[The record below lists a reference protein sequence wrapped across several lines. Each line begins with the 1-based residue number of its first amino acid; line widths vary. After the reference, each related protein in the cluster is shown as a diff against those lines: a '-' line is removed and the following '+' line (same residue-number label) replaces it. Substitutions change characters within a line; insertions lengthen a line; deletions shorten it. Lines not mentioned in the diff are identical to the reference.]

1 MKNYCKEKVSLVA
14 NKNSV
19 MRGNS
24 FKCCSLFCVCYKNQF
39 LELQKKSYLIILL
52 QSDIVTSHC
61 DLIVRDFVNVHI
73 QWGTF
78 HPWTTCRIGPILVG
92 NYATWW
98 RHINRGTSATQ
109 FQKKSHLIKS
119 ATISE
124 YHSVWKSLQNV
135 SFNNFASEASSS
147 KKLNFRAND

>member
-1 MKNYCKEKVSLVA
+1 MSWVEIPPKWKNVRKTIFIFVIL
-14 NKNSV
+14 
-19 MRGNS
+19 
-24 FKCCSLFCVCYKNQF
+24 FKSRI
-39 LELQKKSYLIILL
+39 LIILL

-98 RHINRGTSATQ
+98 RHINRGT
-109 FQKKSHLIKS
+109 
-119 ATISE
+119 
-124 YHSVWKSLQNV
+124 
-135 SFNNFASEASSS
+135 
-147 KKLNFRAND
+147 

>member
-1 MKNYCKEKVSLVA
+1 
-14 NKNSV
+14 

-24 FKCCSLFCVCYKNQF
+24 FKCCSLFCVCYKKRV
-39 LELQKKSYLIILL
+39 LGTSKKKSYLIILL

-124 YHSVWKSLQNV
+124 YTVFENHYKMSHFTTLRAKRVQL
-135 SFNNFASEASSS
+135 
-147 KKLNFRAND
+147 KKLNFRAKD

>member
-1 MKNYCKEKVSLVA
+1 MSKVRTNSSAEHQWKLPNCSVRPNSKNAC
-14 NKNSV
+14 
-19 MRGNS
+19 S
-24 FKCCSLFCVCYKNQF
+24 FEHYLK
-39 LELQKKSYLIILL
+39 LQIKKKSYLIILL

-124 YHSVWKSLQNV
+124 YTVFENHYKMSHFTTLRAKRVQL
-135 SFNNFASEASSS
+135 
-147 KKLNFRAND
+147 KKLNFRAKD

>member
-1 MKNYCKEKVSLVA
+1 MSKVRTNSSAEHQWKLPNCSVRPNSKNAC
-14 NKNSV
+14 
-19 MRGNS
+19 S
-24 FKCCSLFCVCYKNQF
+24 FEHYLK
-39 LELQKKSYLIILL
+39 LQIKKKSYLIILL

-61 DLIVRDFVNVHI
+61 DLIVGDFVSVHI

-135 SFNNFASEASSS
+135 SSYNFASEASSS